1 MTDMLYNSLGGSYI
15 LLTLIKAILTK
26 LKSTQQDAF
35 NLIKSILVEFAW
47 ESRVNHAQLV
57 IDFQIQKD
65 LVLTKPNKVQPE
77 QNIVKSVKLE
87 T

>member
-35 NLIKSILVEFAW
+35 NLIKSILVEFA
-47 ESRVNHAQLV
+47 
-57 IDFQIQKD
+57 
-65 LVLTKPNKVQPE
+65 
-77 QNIVKSVKLE
+77 
-87 T
+87 

>member
-1 MTDMLYNSLGGSYI
+1 MTDMLYNSLGGSSI

-47 ESRVNHAQLV
+47 ESRVNNAQLV
-57 IDFQIQKD
+57 IDFQVQKD
-65 LVLTKPNKVQPE
+65 LVLIKPNKVQPE